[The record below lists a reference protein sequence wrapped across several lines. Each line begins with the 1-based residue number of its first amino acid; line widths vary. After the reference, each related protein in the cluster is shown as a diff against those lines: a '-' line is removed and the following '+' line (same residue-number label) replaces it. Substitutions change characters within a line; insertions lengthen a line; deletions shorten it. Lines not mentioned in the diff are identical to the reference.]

1 MARVLHSLCALT
13 LLLASGQLSAA
24 TESQMASIKALG
36 LINGVA
42 LSCQRLEQTQRM
54 KQAIVSRLPKV
65 RVLGDLFDHASND
78 AFLAFS
84 AEGQLCPTKSK
95 FDAQVNAAIE
105 VLNENFP
112 KK

>member
-1 MARVLHSLCALT
+1 MARVLHRLCVLT
-13 LLLASGQLSAA
+13 LLLVSGHLSAA
-24 TESQMASIKALG
+24 TESQMASIRALG
-36 LINGVA
+36 QINGVA

-54 KQAIVSRLPKV
+54 KQAVVSRLPKL
-65 RVLGDLFDHASND
+65 RVLGDLFDQASND

-84 AEGQLCPTKSK
+84 AEGQLCPTKSI
-95 FDAQVNAAIE
+95 FNARVNAAIE